1 MLQRHL
7 QRAAAP
13 GLPIRTGVELEF
25 ILLEDGADAIAD
37 GRDRQ
42 SKPCYDQ
49 QALMRHYLLPGLP
62 GPGPP
67 PRPGGG
73 ALRPEQALGGRPA
86 FGSPPHGV
94 RSAEQGGGGRTDGI
108 GPYDNASSP
117 SGRKCL
123 HRGDDPAPNRSRTE
137 RHPTLKP
144 PC

>member
-1 MLQRHL
+1 VLQRHL

-73 ALRPEQALGGRPA
+73 APRPGQAW
-86 FGSPPHGV
+86 
-94 RSAEQGGGGRTDGI
+94 GGG
-108 GPYDNASSP
+108 
-117 SGRKCL
+117 
-123 HRGDDPAPNRSRTE
+123 
-137 RHPTLKP
+137 
-144 PC
+144 